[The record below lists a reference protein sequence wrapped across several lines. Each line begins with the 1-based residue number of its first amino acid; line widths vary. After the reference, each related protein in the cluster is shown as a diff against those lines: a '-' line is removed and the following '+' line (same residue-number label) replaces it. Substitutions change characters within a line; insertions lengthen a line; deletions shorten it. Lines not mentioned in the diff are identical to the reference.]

1 MTKILETTHCGVHKA
16 VDLIGSKWM
25 LLILYNLCT
34 TPKGFNE
41 LLRLIDGIS
50 PKVLSLRLKELTES
64 GLITKTVFPTNPP
77 TVEYRMTQK
86 GTELKSIIH
95 SLGDWADTI

>member
-1 MTKILETTHCGVHKA
+1 MSPTLIKRYAGVHKA
-16 VDLIGSKWM
+16 VNLIGSKWM

-41 LLRLIDGIS
+41 LMRLIDGIS
-50 PKVLSLRLKELTES
+50 PKVLSMRLKELMAH

-77 TVEYRMTQK
+77 TVEYRITEK
-86 GTELKSIIH
+86 GVALKDIIH